1 MSKLELVI
9 ALKSNAGNWTKKK
22 KKKKKKSKNLQV
34 ILLCNEPT
42 ETAKKLVEQKSIEVL
57 HVSYRNLKNET

>member
-9 ALKSNAGNWTKKK
+9 ALKSNAGNWTKK